1 MIPKVLSISLFIFI
15 YVLTS
20 CTKSVDYSKDISDLK
35 LAVSNLQ
42 KRSDSLAT
50 VLNNSN
56 TNLNNLGKTVDSI
69 KSQISFILSQLT
81 SLNSQLVTANANITS
96 INSQILILNQQYAD
110 LLIKL
115 NGILAQ
121 LALEPNCL
129 SEGLLAYYPFNGNA
143 GDSSGN
149 GNHGTV
155 NGATL
160 SEDRFGNFSKA
171 YKFGT
176 RKTIIV
182 NNPSSALNLT
192 GSFSISSWF
201 KFDTLA
207 TLYNGSMLISK
218 HDGDIGSDG
227 WTYGIWNP
235 NHNLQTQILNFQAND
250 QFNTST
256 YPDSTGIVGASVW
269 INFIVTYD
277 LQNQL
282 LKYYKNG
289 KLVLS
294 KNILFKV
301 INNPKA
307 LTIGFQNSSSGTYL
321 NYFRGS
327 IDDIRIYGRV
337 LAAAEIEYLSN
348 H

>member
-1 MIPKVLSISLFIFI
+1 MILKVLSISLFVII
-15 YVLTS
+15 CVLTS

-42 KRSDSLAT
+42 KRSDSLTT

-56 TNLNNLGKTVDSI
+56 SNLTNLAKTVDSI
-69 KSQISFILSQLT
+69 KSQISFILSQLA
-81 SLNSQLVTANANITS
+81 SLNSQLNSVGANIS
-96 INSQILILNQQYAD
+96 NINAQIELLNQQYAD

-121 LALEPNCL
+121 LAFEPKCL

-160 SEDRFGNFSKA
+160 TEDRFGNFSNA

-176 RKTIIV
+176 RKTVTV
-182 NNPSSALNLT
+182 NNPASALNLT

-218 HDGDIGSDG
+218 HDDIGSDG

-250 QFNTST
+250 QFNTNT
-256 YPDSTGIVGASVW
+256 YPDSTGIVVASFW

-294 KNILFKV
+294 KNILFRV
-301 INNPKA
+301 INNNKA

-321 NYFRGS
+321 NYFRGL

-337 LAAAEIEYLSN
+337 LTAAEIEYLSN